1 MASFVIGPFMTCA
14 HPLSQRQIEL
24 LYLTAAWTLTMLDS
38 GAMSTDTMFFLIGKQ
53 YDGAF

>member
-1 MASFVIGPFMTCA
+1 MASIVIGSLMLCA

-53 YDGAF
+53 YDEVF